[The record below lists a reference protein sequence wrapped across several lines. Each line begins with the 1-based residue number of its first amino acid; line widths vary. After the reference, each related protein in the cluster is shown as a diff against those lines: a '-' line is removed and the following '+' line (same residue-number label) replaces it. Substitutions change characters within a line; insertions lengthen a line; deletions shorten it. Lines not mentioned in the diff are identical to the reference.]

1 MVDVTLPPPYC
12 EKSCGYF
19 IRFGECVAET
29 CEGLYFLK
37 MTRNIPTKYG
47 YEERTE
53 LIPVNRVDIGLK
65 HPIDP
70 KLN

>member
-1 MVDVTLPPPYC
+1 MVDVTLFPPYC

-19 IRFGECVAET
+19 IRNEECVAET

-37 MTRNIPTKYG
+37 ITREIPTEYG
-47 YEERTE
+47 KTE

-65 HPIDP
+65 HPINP